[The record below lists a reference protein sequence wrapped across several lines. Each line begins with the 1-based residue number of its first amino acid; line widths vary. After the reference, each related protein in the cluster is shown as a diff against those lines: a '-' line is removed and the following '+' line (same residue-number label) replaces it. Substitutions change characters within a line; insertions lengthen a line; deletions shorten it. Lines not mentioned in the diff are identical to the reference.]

1 MGRAKNESS
10 RAKKA
15 YSHALKGIIIMPT
28 FMKGVNG
35 TRMCCG
41 CKVRLLSLC
50 AKCYFVL
57 RIFLICYSVNFLDYD

>member
-41 CKVRLLSLC
+41 CTVRLLSLLVC
-50 AKCYFVL
+50 KMLLCVED
-57 RIFLICYSVNFLDYD
+57 IFNMLFRQFFRL